1 MTVLALLTAAVLM
14 LVGALHVVWMFSPW
28 PLRTREEFARRVVD
42 VPVEKL
48 PTAGMTAVVA
58 LLLGVAGYLVAARAE
73 LVAVVGPGW
82 LPAVGTGGVA
92 AVLLLRGAGGLVM
105 SSRQSTEF
113 ARLDRRYYSPL
124 SLVLALSCAAV
135 AVLGQHSP

>member
-1 MTVLALLTAAVLM
+1 MTVLALFTATALT

-48 PTAGMTAVVA
+48 PTPGLTAAVA
-58 LLLGVAGYLVAARAE
+58 LLLGVAGYLVVARAG
-73 LVAVVGPGW
+73 LVTALGPGW
-82 LPAVGTGGVA
+82 LSLVGTGGVA
-92 AVLLLRGAGGLVM
+92 AVLALRGTVGLVM
-105 SSRQSTEF
+105 SSRRNTDF

-124 SLVLALSCAAV
+124 CLVLAVSCAAV
-135 AVLGQHSP
+135 AVLGHSSP

>member
-1 MTVLALLTAAVLM
+1 MTVLALLTAIVLL

-48 PTAGMTAVVA
+48 PTPSLTAVVA
-58 LLLGVAGYLVAARAE
+58 LLLGVAGYLVVARAG

-92 AVLLLRGAGGLVM
+92 AVLALRGAGGLVM
-105 SSRQSTEF
+105 STRRSTEF

-124 SLVLALSCAAV
+124 CLVLAVSCTAV
-135 AVLGQHSP
+135 AVLGHA

>member
-1 MTVLALLTAAVLM
+1 MSVLALLTATALL

-48 PTAGMTAVVA
+48 PTPPMTAAVA
-58 LLLGVAGYLVAARAE
+58 VLLGMAGYLVTARAE
-73 LVAVVGPGW
+73 LVAAPGPDW
-82 LPAVGTGGVA
+82 LPTAGTGGVA
-92 AVLLLRGAGGLVM
+92 AVLLLRGAAGLVM
-105 SSRQSTEF
+105 SSRRHTEF

-124 SLVLALSCAAV
+124 CLVLALFCATV